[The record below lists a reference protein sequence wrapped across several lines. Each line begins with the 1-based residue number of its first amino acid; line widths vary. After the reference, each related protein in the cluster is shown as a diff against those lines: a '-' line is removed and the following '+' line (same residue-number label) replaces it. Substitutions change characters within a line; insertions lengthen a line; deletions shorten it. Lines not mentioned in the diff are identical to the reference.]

1 MTLAIEEESECSEYR
16 TPAQINFF
24 GTLSPDGNN
33 TNEKQDIKKISY
45 QANKGASRPSTAAN
59 DAKPRV

>member
-16 TPAQINFF
+16 TPAANFL

-33 TNEKQDIKKISY
+33 NNEKQDIKKISY